1 MPAFC
6 NRLNEPRVSKLLE
19 ATTYCSLRKRK
30 GRAEFFVLNRR
41 IGCESGRN
49 SVVSADV
56 RAEHKLTSGKLDS
69 WSWRIEP
76 SSLSDRILAARSR
89 RSLSSVLLSETMFV
103 RIHSR
108 KSSSVFPT
116 NRVSDSAMLLSPVRT
131 QIARRSRR
139 RTGSSQVGDERP
151 ALVEK
156 AVYLLAQMSI
166 ETVIDMPTA
175 DGVERKIHR
184 ALGALVPLRSGIRM
198 PKQRV
203 KDLYTSGYI
212 RSIERCRMSRYN
224 PQ

>member
-1 MPAFC
+1 MYA
-6 NRLNEPRVSKLLE
+6 LS
-19 ATTYCSLRKRK
+19 TSS
-30 GRAEFFVLNRR
+30 RA
-41 IGCESGRN
+41 G
-49 SVVSADV
+49 
-56 RAEHKLTSGKLDS
+56 S
-69 WSWRIEP
+69 WTPGLGRIEP

-89 RSLSSVLLSETMFV
+89 RSLSSVLLSEPMFV

-175 DGVERKIHR
+175 DGVERCFNFTL
-184 ALGALVPLRSGIRM
+184 LGLSSVLLAE
-198 PKQRV
+198 
-203 KDLYTSGYI
+203 
-212 RSIERCRMSRYN
+212 ERHNFPER
-224 PQ
+224 